1 MATRHNRRFVLAHR
15 RQQVAEL
22 YLQGLPQAT
31 IAEQLHIA
39 QATVSADLDYIR
51 KMWQASS
58 VRDFGE
64 VRAKEMDKLDL
75 IEREA
80 WAGWQRSQK
89 PAQSAVISGAPPG
102 TGQQTRKTMK
112 NQNGDPRF
120 LQQINHCISQRRGL
134 LGLDVLPAALT
145 PEEQFDAN
153 VSLEV
158 RRQRILVL
166 ATAVSQGERIGP
178 AGTGTDHGLPGN
190 LCDGNQRRALENGAP
205 SVAPGPDDPA
215 GH

>member
-15 RQQVAEL
+15 RQQVADL

-31 IAEQLHIA
+31 IAEQLKIA
-39 QATVSADLDYIR
+39 QATVSSDLEHVR

-58 VRDFGE
+58 DRDFAE
-64 VRAKEMDKLDL
+64 IRAREMQKLDML
-75 IEREA
+75 ERAA
-80 WAGWQRSQK
+80 WAGWERSQK
-89 PAQSAVISGAPPG
+89 PAQSATVTGEG
-102 TGQQTRKTMK
+102 NGQQTRKSMK
-112 NQNGDPRF
+112 HQTGDPRF
-120 LQQINHCISQRRGL
+120 LQQVHNCISQRRGL

-158 RRQRILVL
+158 RRRRILAL
-166 ATAVSQGERIGP
+166 AAAVSEGGRIGA
-178 AGTGTDHGLPGN
+178 AGTGTDHGQPGDVR
-190 LCDGNQRRALENGAP
+190 DGDQRRALENGP
-205 SVAPGPDDPA
+205 PPLPPGPDDPP